1 MHSIEPENYGLREA
15 CLLIVISDKH
25 QVKNSPNPSGGR
37 GKGER
42 VEAVSNFFI
51 STIIQILAVCVLSV
65 DF

>member
-15 CLLIVISDKH
+15 CLLIVISDKQ
-25 QVKNSPNPSGGR
+25 QVKNSPNPSGG
-37 GKGER
+37 KGES